1 MNLTTFKTES
11 GIELVINTDTH
22 EAYATQSGYS
32 RMSGVAL
39 DAISKRL
46 SRGYKGVDISN
57 IQTAELHTAGGLQ
70 GVRLL
75 PADVVFDWLLD
86 DNRDLAKA
94 MGACGAN
101 VYLHGLAGYQ
111 IQITKAP
118 KTSADMLIMFAEQFK
133 KQELEIEALKAI
145 AVKQEESQSDN
156 ERRLDGIEAEVERF
170 NYPMG
175 RYYSVMGYGSL
186 RGLKLTLK
194 QASSLG
200 IQATKICKGLDIAV
214 EKVCDPRFGRV
225 GCYPE
230 NVLAELFREIAL

>member
-32 RMSGVAL
+32 RMSGVAMNTLSNRL
-39 DAISKRL
+39 D
-46 SRGYKGVDISN
+46 RGYKGIHRGSL
-57 IQTAELHTAGGLQ
+57 QMAELQTPGGLQ
-70 GVRLL
+70 GVHLL
-75 PADVVFDWLLD
+75 PADVVFDWLFD

-111 IQITKAP
+111 VHLTEAP

-156 ERRLDGIEAEVERF
+156 ERRLDGIELADGNFAIAVPQLQELNFVPPNR
-170 NYPMG
+170 
-175 RYYSVMGYGSL
+175 S
-186 RGLKLTLK
+186 LK
-194 QASSLG
+194 QLETLLG
-200 IQATKICKGLDIAV
+200 IRFSSHQKGLTA
-214 EKVCDPRFGRV
+214 
-225 GCYPE
+225 
-230 NVLAELFREIAL
+230 

>member
-1 MNLTTFKTES
+1 M
-11 GIELVINTDTH
+11 
-22 EAYATQSGYS
+22 
-32 RMSGVAL
+32 
-39 DAISKRL
+39 
-46 SRGYKGVDISN
+46 
-57 IQTAELHTAGGLQ
+57 AELQTPGGLQ
-70 GVRLL
+70 GVHLL
-75 PADVVFDWLLD
+75 PADVVFDWLFD

-111 IQITKAP
+111 VHLTEAP